1 MTKSLPD
8 RLRERAG
15 VLDDYAWHAE
25 VEMEA
30 ADYIEK
36 LEEVLALA
44 GKMNLDLMKELMECA
59 EREKD
64 RGPRSP
70 DR

>member
-1 MTKSLPD
+1 MSKSIPEK
-8 RLRERAG
+8 LRKQAR
-15 VLDDYAWHAE
+15 VLND
-25 VEMEA
+25 A

-44 GKMNLDLMKELMECA
+44 GKMNRALTKDLMECA
-59 EREKD
+59 ERERD